1 MPIGCSCVNFDPD
14 ADFDLAPYL
23 SDFAAE
29 RHVPV
34 HGSSTCYRLYAV
46 SNHMGSL
53 GGGHYTAYAKVEE
66 QWCVPVDQLV
76 PYKGIRKPTMA
87 FLTGCLQFPAL
98 VRQVLL

>member
-23 SDFAAE
+23 SDFAAV
-29 RHVPV
+29 RHLPE

-66 QWCVPVDQLV
+66 HWCVQVDQSA
-76 PYKGIRKPTMA
+76 PCIGARKLTMA
-87 FLTGCLQFPAL
+87 FRMG
-98 VRQVLL
+98 